1 MKHLT
6 PCLIEDSNLS
16 HAWARALLA
25 IMDGSGKEISPLVL
39 SVTEF
44 SEDGAPAEDPVIRGT
59 LDRLLAAR
67 GFIEVET
74 VAFTIFPQEIWD
86 AANGSRATFFRL
98 AQETFP
104 RYRSMNPRANRWGLY
119 WQRLMMFDE
128 VPGEGNQLKFILD
141 EYARRPGV
149 RRSMFQAA
157 VFDPRRDHRPSP
169 YLPFP
174 CLQHVSFV
182 PTAKGLVLNAF
193 YATQQLFDK
202 AYGNY
207 LGLSRLGAFMAREM
221 GLPFARL
228 NVYVGVEKLE
238 RIQKTDPTL
247 LDFAATLRSAIHKLR
262 PGAAVT

>member
-1 MKHLT
+1 MKSLT
-6 PCLIEDSNLS
+6 PILIEDPNLS
-16 HAWARALLA
+16 HAWARALLQ
-25 IMDGSGKEISPLVL
+25 IMDGPGKEISPLML
-39 SVTEF
+39 TITEF
-44 SEDGAPAEDPVIRGT
+44 NEDRAPIEDPVVRSA
-59 LDRLLAAR
+59 LDRLLATR
-67 GFIEVET
+67 GFIDIET

-86 AANGSRATFFRL
+86 FADGDRETFFRL
-98 AQETFP
+98 AQETYP
-104 RYRSMNPRANRWGLY
+104 RYRDLNPRANRWGLY

-128 VPGEGNQLKFILD
+128 VPGEGNQLAFVLD
-141 EYARRPGV
+141 EYDRKPGA

-182 PTAKGLVLNAF
+182 RTKIGLVLNAF

-221 GLPFARL
+221 SLPFARL

-238 RIQKTDPTL
+238 RIGKTDEGL
-247 LDFAATLRSAIHKLR
+247 LDLASTLRSAV
-262 PGAAVT
+262 ATFDSQQ